1 MVPKTGRFL
10 IRRLA
15 SLIYSV
21 YFKKNV
27 QMHGT
32 VVYRHSERWLSSLT
46 LERDLTFEMD
56 ILIPRMNSSIFYSL
70 RWEYVA
76 LFT

>member
-1 MVPKTGRFL
+1 
-10 IRRLA
+10 
-15 SLIYSV
+15 
-21 YFKKNV
+21 
-27 QMHGT
+27 MHVT

-56 ILIPRMNSSIFYSL
+56 ILIPRMNFSIFYSL